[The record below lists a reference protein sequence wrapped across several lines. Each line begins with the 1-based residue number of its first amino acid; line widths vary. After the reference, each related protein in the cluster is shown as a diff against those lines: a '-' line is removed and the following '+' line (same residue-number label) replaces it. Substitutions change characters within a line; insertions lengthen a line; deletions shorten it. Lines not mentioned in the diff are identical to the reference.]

1 MKTVLRGGLLM
12 MLSALYACVTVNVYF
27 PAAAVEEAAD
37 RLVKEIYNSKVR
49 QIEQN
54 EQKESAPAPEAP
66 PAGDDK
72 SSLLEPSRAFG
83 ELLMVLIPPAYAQ
96 QPDIEI
102 DTPEVNRLKAQMQ
115 ARHRQ
120 LVPFYDAGAVGLAS
134 TGLLVVRDAKA
145 VSLKDRG
152 TVKELVAAE
161 NQDRN
166 ALYAEIANANGHPE
180 WEPEI
185 RTIFDRRW
193 VANAPGGWWFQNA
206 GGSWV
211 QK

>member
-12 MLSALYACVTVNVYF
+12 MVSALYACVTVNVYF

-54 EQKESAPAPEAP
+54 EQKESVPAPAAP

-72 SSLLEPSRAFG
+72 SSLLEPSRAIG
-83 ELLMVLIPPAYAQ
+83 QLLMVLVPPAYAQ

-102 DTPEVNRLKAQMQ
+102 DTPEVNRLKSQMQ

>member
-1 MKTVLRGGLLM
+1 MKTMMRGGLIML
-12 MLSALYACVTVNVYF
+12 LSALYACVTVNVYF

-49 QIEQN
+49 EIE
-54 EQKESAPAPEAP
+54 KKDSAPAPEGGDAP
-66 PAGDDK
+66 AAKDK
-72 SSLLEPSRAFG
+72 SSLLQQPARAFG
-83 ELLMVLIPPAYAQ
+83 ELLTLMVPPAYAQ

-102 DTPEVNRLKAQMQ
+102 DTPAINQLKGQMQ
-115 ARHRQ
+115 ARHGQ
-120 LVPFYDAGAVGLAS
+120 LVPFYDAGAVGLAA
-134 TGLLVVRDAKA
+134 TGLLVMRDAKA

-152 TVKELVAAE
+152 MVQELVAQE
-161 NQDRN
+161 NADRN
-166 ALYAEIANANGHPE
+166 ALYREIANANGHPE

-193 VANAPGGWWFQNA
+193 VANAPGGWWFQDA

>member
-1 MKTVLRGGLLM
+1 MKTIIRGG
-12 MLSALYACVTVNVYF
+12 MLVMLTALAACVTVNVYF

-49 QIEQN
+49 EIER
-54 EQKESAPAPEAP
+54 KDPAPAPAPANP
-66 PAGDDK
+66 PATDDK
-72 SSLLEPSRAFG
+72 SSQWQPSRALG
-83 ELLMVLIPPAYAQ
+83 VLLTAIVPPAWAQ

-102 DTPEVNRLKAQMQ
+102 DTPEVNRLKGRMQ
-115 ARHRQ
+115 ARHQQ
-120 LVPFYDAGAVGLAS
+120 LIPFYDAGAVGLAS
-134 TGLLVVRDAKA
+134 TGLLVVRDPKA

-152 TVKELVAAE
+152 TVKDLVAQE

-166 ALYAEIANANGHPE
+166 ALYGEIANANGHPE

-206 GGSWV
+206 GGEWV